1 MTRKNIMS
9 SDRRWEVNNSTESD
23 IVKKIEDLLNK
34 ATQTVHSVEYTRIVV
49 TVILA
54 ILVGMILIEAYRKLT
69 ARY

>member
-1 MTRKNIMS
+1 MS